1 MTPAG
6 SLSAHRGSMH
16 DALNRLF
23 VARFGHAPRS
33 VLEIAGDGSNRSY
46 FRLIGHE
53 LETAVGAY
61 GPDPEENRAF
71 IAYTKAFR
79 RGGLPV
85 PELYGVD
92 ESACVWLEEDLG
104 DTTLFN
110 ALVEARR
117 HDGSEF
123 PAAMLPVYRR
133 VVEWLP
139 RFQVEGALL
148 IDFNDAYPRAAFDR
162 QSIIWDLNYFKYHFL
177 KLAQIP
183 FHEERLERDFERLA
197 DFLLQADT
205 SLFLYRDFQSR
216 NIMLDD
222 AGEPHFIDYQGGRR
236 GAPHYDIASLLYDA
250 KAAIPVAVRDELLD
264 HYLDALAKYV
274 PVDRERFIQLYRG
287 YVLVRIMQAMGA
299 YGYRGF
305 FERKARFLQ
314 SVPYAARNLQFILGR
329 GLPIDVP
336 ELRAAFARIADG
348 WAEQTPAADTQGL
361 KLYVNSFSFRRGYP
375 DDHGGHGGGYVF
387 DCRALPNPGRH
398 LEYCDQCG
406 RDTAV
411 VDYLERR
418 PETHEFWRHVRA
430 LIDAQIS
437 EYLRRGFSSLTVSFG
452 CTGGQHRSV
461 YFAERLAAHLRHE
474 YPQVEV
480 RLRHREERHW
490 PARSERE
497 AVRIA
502 GAEADA
508 DSAPELPPAQTP
520 AARGR
525 SAAGS
530 AAVHEA

>member
-1 MTPAG
+1 MQQIF
-6 SLSAHRGSMH
+6 R
-16 DALNRLF
+16 RLF
-23 VARFGHAPRS
+23 RHRFGKNPVS
-33 VLEIAGDGSNRSY
+33 ILPLEGDGSQRQM
-46 FRLIGHE
+46 FRLVGESI
-53 LETAVGAY
+53 ETAIGVV
-61 GPDPEENRAF
+61 GPDREENRAF
-71 IAYTKAFR
+71 LSFTEAFR
-79 RGGLPV
+79 SIGLPV
-85 PELYGVD
+85 PEIYGYDEKAGLY
-92 ESACVWLEEDLG
+92 LEEDLG
-104 DTTLFN
+104 ETTLFD
-110 ALVEARR
+110 ALSLARKEEP
-117 HDGSEF
+117 DAAF
-123 PAAMLPVYRR
+123 PTAIVPVYRR
-133 VVEWLP
+133 ILELLP
-139 RFQVEGALL
+139 RFQVQGGKAV
-148 IDFNDAYPRAAFDR
+148 DYSVAYPRAAFDR
-162 QSIIWDLNYFKYHFL
+162 QSILWDLNYFKYHFL
-177 KLAQIP
+177 KLAHVP
-183 FHEERLERDFERLA
+183 FNEARLEKDFRRFA
-197 DFLLQADT
+197 TFLLGADT
-205 SLFLYRDFQSR
+205 RHFLYRDFQSR
-216 NIMLDD
+216 NIMLRD
-222 AGEPHFIDYQGGRR
+222 GEPWFIDYQGGRR
-236 GAPHYDIASLLYDA
+236 GALQYDVASLLYDP
-250 KAAIPVAVRDELLD
+250 KAGVPEELREELLD
-264 HYLDALAKYV
+264 HYLDQLDTLL
-274 PVDRERFIQLYRG
+274 PRVDRVRFRQHFRG